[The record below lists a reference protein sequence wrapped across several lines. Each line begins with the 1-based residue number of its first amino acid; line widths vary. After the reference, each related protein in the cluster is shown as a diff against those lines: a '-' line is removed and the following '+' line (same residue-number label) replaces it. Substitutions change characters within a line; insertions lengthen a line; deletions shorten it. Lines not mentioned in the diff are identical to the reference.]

1 MGRVSATRIGT
12 LCRNPETKR
21 STLTMFPEQYEHLQI
36 MSHAVIGFP
45 NLEENE
51 KAIAGLA
58 DAGVHLIELQV
69 PFSDPVA
76 DGHTLVNA
84 CYEAL
89 KHGGSVQATLDLAQR
104 VCTRHPEVTFVLMS
118 YLNPLYRYG
127 LERLFEAAVAAGIKG
142 MIVPDWPVEE
152 IEPWLPKL
160 DALGLSP
167 ILMVTPN
174 TALDRVARIA
184 RASRGMIYVVSRMGV
199 TGHETQWG
207 DKFQRY
213 IAEIRKHTDLPLA
226 VGFGVRTLTD
236 LNALEGK
243 AEVAA
248 FCSQYIEWQRDEGS
262 DIAASKMKSIVQAL
276 GDS

>member
-1 MGRVSATRIGT
+1 
-12 LCRNPETKR
+12 
-21 STLTMFPEQYEHLQI
+21 MFPSQYEHLQI
-36 MSHAVIGFP
+36 MSHAVVGFP
-45 NLEENE
+45 SLEENE

-58 DAGVHLIELQV
+58 DAGVGLIELQV

-89 KHGGSVQATLDLAQR
+89 KHGGSVKATLHLAKR
-104 VCTRHPEVTFVLMS
+104 VCARHPEVTFVLMS
-118 YLNPLYRYG
+118 YLNPLFRYG
-127 LERLFEAAVAAGIKG
+127 LERLFEDAAAAGIKG

-160 DALGLSP
+160 DELGLSP

-174 TALDRVARIA
+174 TALDRVERIA

-207 DKFQRY
+207 EKFQRY
-213 IAEIRKHTDLPLA
+213 IDEIRKHTDLPLA
-226 VGFGVRTLTD
+226 VGFGVRTIDD
-236 LNALEGK
+236 LNALQGK

-248 FCSQYIEWQRDEGS
+248 FCSQYIEWQRDDGS
-262 DIAASKMKSIVQAL
+262 EIAATRMKDIVTAL
-276 GDS
+276 DAARPG

>member
-1 MGRVSATRIGT
+1 
-12 LCRNPETKR
+12 
-21 STLTMFPEQYEHLQI
+21 MFPSQNENLQI

-58 DAGVHLIELQV
+58 DAGVRLIELQV

-104 VCTRHPEVTFVLMS
+104 VCKRHPEVTFVLMS

-127 LERLFEAAVAAGIKG
+127 LDRLFEAAVAAGIQG

-160 DALGLSP
+160 DELGLAS

-174 TALDRVARIA
+174 TALARVARIA
-184 RASRGMIYVVSRMGV
+184 QASRGMIYVVSRMGV
-199 TGHETQWG
+199 TGLETQWG
-207 DKFQRY
+207 DKFQHY
-213 IAEIRKHTDLPLA
+213 IAEIRKHSDLPLA
-226 VGFGVRTLTD
+226 VGFGVRTVDD

-248 FCSQYIEWQRDEGS
+248 FCSQYIEWQRDDGS
-262 DIAASKMKSIVQAL
+262 DVAAQRMKSLIQSMGA
-276 GDS
+276 G

>member
-1 MGRVSATRIGT
+1 
-12 LCRNPETKR
+12 
-21 STLTMFPEQYEHLQI
+21 MFPVQNEALQI

-58 DAGVHLIELQV
+58 AAGVRLIELQV

-89 KHGGSVQATLDLAQR
+89 KHGGSVQATLDLATR
-104 VCTRHPEVTFVLMS
+104 VCARHPEVTFVLMS
-118 YLNPLYRYG
+118 YLNPLFRYG

-160 DALGLSP
+160 DALGLAP

-174 TALDRVARIA
+174 TAAERVGRIA

-207 DKFQRY
+207 EKFQNY
-213 IAEIRKHTDLPLA
+213 IARIREHTDLPLA
-226 VGFGVRTLTD
+226 VGFGVRTNAD
-236 LNALEGK
+236 LKALSGK

-248 FCSQYIEWQRDEGS
+248 FCSQYIEWQRDLGS
-262 DIAASKMKSIVQAL
+262 AAAADRMKAIVQAM
-276 GDS
+276 GAA

>member
-1 MGRVSATRIGT
+1 MPLSVFPVSKK
-12 LCRNPETKR
+12 TK
-21 STLTMFPEQYEHLQI
+21 
-36 MSHAVIGFP
+36 
-45 NLEENE
+45 
-51 KAIAGLA
+51 KAIEGLA
-58 DAGVHLIELQV
+58 AAGVKLIELQV

-89 KHGGSVQATLDLAQR
+89 KHGGSVQATLDLAQK
-104 VCTRHPEVTFVLMS
+104 VCARHPEVTFVLMS

-127 LERLFEAAVAAGIKG
+127 LEKLFAAAAAAGIKG

-152 IEPWLPKL
+152 IEPWLPAL

-174 TALDRVARIA
+174 TAPQRVEKIT
-184 RASRGMIYVVSRMGV
+184 RASRGMIYVVARMGV

-207 DKFQRY
+207 EKFQNY
-213 IAEIRKHTDLPLA
+213 IADIRKHTDLPLA
-226 VGFGVRTLTD
+226 VGFGVRTADD
-236 LNALEGK
+236 LNALAGK

-248 FCSQYIEWQRDEGS
+248 FCSQYIEWQRDDGS
-262 DIAASKMKSIVQAL
+262 DIAADKMKSIIAEINPVQT
-276 GDS
+276 

>member
-1 MGRVSATRIGT
+1 
-12 LCRNPETKR
+12 
-21 STLTMFPEQYEHLQI
+21 MFPAQNEDLQI

-58 DAGVHLIELQV
+58 DAGVRLIELQV
-69 PFSDPVA
+69 PFTDPVA

-89 KHGGSVQATLDLAQR
+89 KHGGSVQATLDLAER
-104 VCTRHPEVTFVLMS
+104 VCARHPEVTFVLMS

-127 LERLFEAAVAAGIKG
+127 LERLFETAAAVGIKG
-142 MIVPDWPVEE
+142 MIIPDWPVEE

-160 DALGLSP
+160 DELGLSP

-174 TALDRVARIA
+174 TPTERVARIA
-184 RASRGMIYVVSRMGV
+184 QASRGMIYVVSRMGV
-199 TGHETQWG
+199 TGHATHWGET
-207 DKFQRY
+207 FQRY
-213 IAEIRKHTDLPLA
+213 IGEIRNQTDLPLA
-226 VGFGVRTLTD
+226 VGFGVRTSDD
-236 LNALEGK
+236 LKALAGQ

-262 DIAASKMKSIVQAL
+262 DVAASKMKSMLDDLAAA
-276 GDS
+276 

>member
-1 MGRVSATRIGT
+1 
-12 LCRNPETKR
+12 
-21 STLTMFPEQYEHLQI
+21 MFPSQNENLQI

-45 NLEENE
+45 SLEENE

-58 DAGVHLIELQV
+58 DAGVRLIELQV

-89 KHGGSVQATLDLAQR
+89 KHGGSVRATLDLAQR
-104 VCTRHPEVTFVLMS
+104 VCKRHPEVTFVLMS
-118 YLNPLYRYG
+118 YLNPLFRYG
-127 LERLFEAAVAAGIKG
+127 LEDLFEAAAEAGIQG

-160 DALGLSP
+160 DDLGLAP

-174 TALDRVARIA
+174 TALERVARIA
-184 RASRGMIYVVSRMGV
+184 QASRGMIYVVSRMGV

-207 DKFQRY
+207 EKFQRY

-226 VGFGVRTLTD
+226 VGFGVRTVDD
-236 LNALEGK
+236 LDALEGK

-248 FCSQYIEWQRDEGS
+248 FCSQYIEWQRDDGS
-262 DIAASKMKSIVQAL
+262 DAAARRMKSLIQSMGAE
-276 GDS
+276 

>member
-1 MGRVSATRIGT
+1 
-12 LCRNPETKR
+12 
-21 STLTMFPEQYEHLQI
+21 MFPAQHDKLQI
-36 MSHAVIGFP
+36 MSHAVVGFP
-45 NLEENE
+45 SLEENE
-51 KAIAGLA
+51 RAIAGLA
-58 DAGVHLIELQV
+58 EAGVKLIELQV

-89 KHGGSVQATLDLAQR
+89 KTGGSVQATLDLAEK
-104 VCTRHPEVTFVLMS
+104 VCARHPEVTFILMS

-127 LERLFEAAVAAGIKG
+127 LQELFEQAAAVGIKG
-142 MIVPDWPVEE
+142 MIIPDWPVEE

-160 DALGLSP
+160 DQLGLSP

-174 TALDRVARIA
+174 TAPERLEKIT
-184 RASRGMIYVVSRMGV
+184 RASRGMVYVVSRLGV

-207 DKFQRY
+207 EPFQQY
-213 IAEIRKHTDLPLA
+213 IANLRQYTDLPLA
-226 VGFGVRTLTD
+226 VGFGVRTADD
-236 LNALEGK
+236 LNALSGK

-262 DIAASKMKSIVQAL
+262 EVAADKMKATIEEIRPA
-276 GDS
+276 